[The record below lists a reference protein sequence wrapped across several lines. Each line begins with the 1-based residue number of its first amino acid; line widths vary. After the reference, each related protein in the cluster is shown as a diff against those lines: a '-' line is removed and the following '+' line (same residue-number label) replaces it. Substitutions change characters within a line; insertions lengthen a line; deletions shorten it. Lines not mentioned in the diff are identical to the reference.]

1 MSAPTLRSASGGE
14 SSRRGGREGARLLA
28 ATALL
33 AAWLLLLLFGH
44 PLGVAVH
51 LLLLASL
58 AVVPWRL
65 LHP

>member
-1 MSAPTLRSASGGE
+1 MSAPTLGPATGRAAP
-14 SSRRGGREGARLLA
+14 RRGRRDGFRLVG

-51 LLLLASL
+51 LLLAAALF
-58 AVVPWRL
+58 VVPWRL

>member
-1 MSAPTLRSASGGE
+1 MSAPTLGSGTGRETSRSGG
-14 SSRRGGREGARLLA
+14 RDGARLLA

-51 LLLLASL
+51 LLLLAGL

>member
-1 MSAPTLRSASGGE
+1 MSAPTLRSATGRE
-14 SSRRGGREGARLLA
+14 TSRWGGRDNARLAA

-33 AAWLLLLLFGH
+33 VAWLLLLLFGH

-51 LLLLASL
+51 LLLLAAL